1 MQLIDYRNPEPI
13 FKQIAENFK
22 LQILMGI
29 YAPGDQLP
37 SVRSL
42 AVELSTNPNTVQ
54 KAYTFLEQEGFIN
67 TVKGKGNFVVK
78 GRELIEIKKDEM
90 AEKLRKLIHEA
101 KSVGIDPLELYE
113 LAMEKDRLSYS
124 GKDET
129 KKDDALSKKTELLRE
144 KDYTYKSGV

>member
-1 MQLIDYRNPEPI
+1 MQIIDYRNPEPI
-13 FKQIAENFK
+13 FKQIAESFK

-67 TVKGKGNFVVK
+67 TVKGKGNFVAEGK
-78 GRELIEIKKDEM
+78 ELLEIKKEEM
-90 AEKLRKLIHEA
+90 AERLIKFIHESE
-101 KSVGIDPLELYE
+101 SVGLDPLKLYE
-113 LAMEKDRLSYS
+113 LALKKDRPSYAD
-124 GKDET
+124 KDIE
-129 KKDDALSKKTELLRE
+129 KKAAPLNRTELLRE
-144 KDYTYKSGV
+144 KDYVYKSL

>member
-67 TVKGKGNFVVK
+67 TVKGKGNFVAK
-78 GRELIEIKKDEM
+78 GKELIEIKKDEM

-124 GKDET
+124 GKDEI
-129 KKDDALSKKTELLRE
+129 KKDDALSKRTELLRE

>member
-124 GKDET
+124 GKDEI
-129 KKDDALSKKTELLRE
+129 KKDDALSKRTELLRE

>member
-54 KAYTFLEQEGFIN
+54 KAYAFLEQEGFIN

-90 AEKLRKLIHEA
+90 AEKLRKFIHEA

-124 GKDET
+124 GKDEI

-144 KDYTYKSGV
+144 KDYAYKSGV